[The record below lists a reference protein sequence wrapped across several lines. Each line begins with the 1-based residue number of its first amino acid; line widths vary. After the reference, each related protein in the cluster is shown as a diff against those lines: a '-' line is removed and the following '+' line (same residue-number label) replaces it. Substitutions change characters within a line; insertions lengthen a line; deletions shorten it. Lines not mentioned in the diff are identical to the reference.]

1 MSSTHSP
8 VPTQTCGHLLL
19 SQFKAGCSP
28 PGSPSQRW
36 TGAHHSQVHDHCWHR
51 PPGGR
56 PPVPLLSRPAG
67 TDGSPGA
74 TSLAVPDTPGSAGP
88 AAWVPLPLAAG
99 GLAVALPPG
108 VHGAASGPLP
118 AVKAGKSSAEGR
130 ARPGAGVTGAE
141 GYQGSQGV
149 GYDAGTR
156 GSWYSPRRKGIRSLL
171 EKKCGTK
178 VGTEKLSSCW

>member
-1 MSSTHSP
+1 
-8 VPTQTCGHLLL
+8 V
-19 SQFKAGCSP
+19 
-28 PGSPSQRW
+28 SQR
-36 TGAHHSQVHDHCWHR
+36 GQAAQLPCYL
-51 PPGGR
+51 
-56 PPVPLLSRPAG
+56 PVRLLQA
-67 TDGSPGA
+67 SP
-74 TSLAVPDTPGSAGP
+74 
-88 AAWVPLPLAAG
+88 WVPLPLAAG